1 MLGLGNSLTGGIVT
15 EEVWAPTD
23 VTGLL
28 MWLTARAE
36 DLTLDVAAVTTWTAR
51 FPTDGSYAFTQ
62 ATAVNKPVF
71 DVDKVTFDASGSDD
85 DILLEADTKTTLDT
99 SATGWTVA
107 MQVTSSDWDGDNQ
120 VFIGEKD
127 SNVNML
133 RHAVG
138 TNTISVKASNQ
149 FRHFTLDSGLTDN
162 TYYHIMLTCDTSG
175 NLVLYIDNVAQADTE
190 FFSDATK
197 DFIFDEIGGKN
208 GLSQAFT
215 GSFKEIIIFEE
226 NLSTANRLECYN
238 YMK

>member
-1 MLGLGNSLTGGIVT
+1 MLGLGTGLTSSEYI
-15 EEVWAPTD
+15 WLPTD
-23 VTGLL
+23 VAGLL
-28 MWLTARAE
+28 MWLTARTG
-36 DLTLDVAAVTTWTAR
+36 DLTLDGSAVTTWTAR

-71 DVDKVTFDASGSDD
+71 DVDKVTFDASGGDD

-107 MQVTSSDWDGDNQ
+107 MQVTCSNWDEADQ

-127 SNVNML
+127 SNFNMI
-133 RHAVG
+133 RHASG

-190 FFSDATK
+190 SFSATDK

-208 GLSQAFT
+208 GLGQALT